1 MCSPFIRKEANR
13 YYWLVKGQ
21 LIPKSEPDNVVE
33 DYYRNYF
40 KRLWNNESG
49 CMDEYERGFEKAYK
63 RREAEILNESKS
75 HSIGLVQKGTSIL
88 GYSSYEREREEQILS
103 ESRDHVAVLGYN

>member
-21 LIPKSEPDNVVE
+21 LIPNSEPDNVVE
-33 DYYRNYF
+33 DYYRSYF

-49 CMDEYERGFEKAYK
+49 CMDEYERGFEQAYK
-63 RREAEILNESKS
+63 RREAEILDKS
-75 HSIGLVQKGTSIL
+75 
-88 GYSSYEREREEQILS
+88 RE
-103 ESRDHVAVLGYN
+103 HVAVLGYN

>member
-33 DYYRNYF
+33 DYYLSYF

-49 CMDEYERGFEKAYK
+49 CMDEYERGFEQAYK
-63 RREAEILNESKS
+63 CREAELLNESKS
-75 HSIGLVQKGTSIL
+75 HSMGLVQEGTSIL

>member
-13 YYWLVKGQ
+13 YFWLVKGQ
-21 LIPKSEPDNVVE
+21 LIPKSEPDTVVE
-33 DYYRNYF
+33 DYYRSYF

-49 CMDEYERGFEKAYK
+49 CMDEYERGFEQAYK
-63 RREAEILNESKS
+63 RREAEILNESKG
-75 HSIGLVQKGTSIL
+75 HSMGLVQEGTSIL

>member
-33 DYYRNYF
+33 DYYRSYF

-49 CMDEYERGFEKAYK
+49 CMNEYEHGFEQAYK
-63 RREAEILNESKS
+63 AREAEILNESRK
-75 HSIGLVQKGTSIL
+75 
-88 GYSSYEREREEQILS
+88 
-103 ESRDHVAVLGYN
+103 HVAVLGYD

>member
-1 MCSPFIRKEANR
+1 
-13 YYWLVKGQ
+13 
-21 LIPKSEPDNVVE
+21 
-33 DYYRNYF
+33 
-40 KRLWNNESG
+40 
-49 CMDEYERGFEKAYK
+49 MDEYERGFEQAYK

-75 HSIGLVQKGTSIL
+75 HSMGLVQEGTSIL

>member
-21 LIPKSEPDNVVE
+21 LIPKSEPDTVVE
-33 DYYRNYF
+33 DYYRSYF

-49 CMDEYERGFEKAYK
+49 CMDEYERGFEQAYK

-75 HSIGLVQKGTSIL
+75 HSMGLVQEGTSIL

>member
-13 YYWLVKGQ
+13 YFWLVKGQ

-33 DYYRNYF
+33 DYYRSYF

-49 CMDEYERGFEKAYK
+49 CMDEYERGFEQAYK
-63 RREAEILNESKS
+63 RREAEILDKS
-75 HSIGLVQKGTSIL
+75 
-88 GYSSYEREREEQILS
+88 RE
-103 ESRDHVAVLGYN
+103 HVAVLGYN

>member
-21 LIPKSEPDNVVE
+21 LIPKSEPDTVVE
-33 DYYRNYF
+33 DYYRSYF

-49 CMDEYERGFEKAYK
+49 CMDEYERGFEQAYK
-63 RREAEILNESKS
+63 RREAEILDKS
-75 HSIGLVQKGTSIL
+75 
-88 GYSSYEREREEQILS
+88 RE
-103 ESRDHVAVLGYN
+103 HVAVLGYN

>member
-33 DYYRNYF
+33 DYYLSYF

-49 CMDEYERGFEKAYK
+49 CMDEYERGFEQAYK

-75 HSIGLVQKGTSIL
+75 HSMGLVQEGTSIL

>member
-33 DYYRNYF
+33 DYYHSYF

-49 CMDEYERGFEKAYK
+49 CMDEYERGFEQAYK
-63 RREAEILNESKS
+63 RREAEFLNESKS
-75 HSIGLVQKGTSIL
+75 LSMCLVQKGTSIL

>member
-1 MCSPFIRKEANR
+1 MCTPFVRKEANR
-13 YYWLVKGQ
+13 FNWIVKGQ

-33 DYYRNYF
+33 DYYHSYF
-40 KRLWNNESG
+40 KRLWNDESG
-49 CMDEYERGFEKAYK
+49 CMDEYERGFEQAYK

-75 HSIGLVQKGTSIL
+75 HSMGLVQEGTSIL

>member
-13 YYWLVKGQ
+13 YFWLVKGQ

-33 DYYRNYF
+33 DYYRSYF

-49 CMDEYERGFEKAYK
+49 CMNEYEHGFEQAYK
-63 RREAEILNESKS
+63 AREAEILNESRK
-75 HSIGLVQKGTSIL
+75 
-88 GYSSYEREREEQILS
+88 
-103 ESRDHVAVLGYN
+103 HVAVLGYD